1 MVVRFPRAATVRPP
15 DWDWSWAQ
23 EGALALDRHELWDE
37 PVQRSG
43 TALLQGPRLKG
54 LPASD
59 TVPRMPP
66 PPAPR
71 RVRSARRLK
80 EARDRRRRRAAL
92 AVLATGVV
100 TAVALLSAF
109 GGSGNSPQPPPAS
122 ASSSTLLPAGPPL
135 PEVVANIGVLH
146 IQLPISQSRV
156 TAIAYQG
163 GSDGALALDPVGTQA
178 NEGLAKRLLHAIVG
192 GSSGRPRWYQ
202 LAGGIGPPTSAL
214 DVGAPAGTDVYSPVD
229 GTVVGISQVVLNGRR
244 YGSSVDIQPNGAPSL
259 VVAVSHLRVDPS
271 LAVGS
276 AVTAGGSKLGTV
288 VDFSSAERQALARY
302 TNDVGNHVVVEL
314 HPSATLQLQ

>member
-1 MVVRFPRAATVRPP
+1 
-15 DWDWSWAQ
+15 
-23 EGALALDRHELWDE
+23 
-37 PVQRSG
+37 
-43 TALLQGPRLKG
+43 LKG
-54 LPASD
+54 PEAFA

-66 PPAPR
+66 RPAPR

-80 EARDRRRRRAAL
+80 EARERRRRRAAL
-92 AVLATGVV
+92 LVAATGVV
-100 TAVALLSAF
+100 TAIALLSAF
-109 GGSGNSPQPPPAS
+109 GGSGNAPQPPPAS
-122 ASSSTLLPAGPPL
+122 ASSSMLLPAGPPL
-135 PEVVANIGVLH
+135 PEVVANIGELH

-156 TAIAYQG
+156 TAIGYQG

-202 LAGGIGPPTSAL
+202 LPGGVGPPTSSL

-229 GTVVGISQVVLNGRR
+229 GSVVGIAPVVLNGKR

-259 VVAVSHLRVDPS
+259 VVTVSHVQVDPS
-271 LAVGS
+271 LTVGA
-276 AVTAGGSKLGTV
+276 AVTAGGSKLGEV
-288 VDFSSAERQALARY
+288 VNFWPAEHQALARY
-302 TNDVGNHVVVEL
+302 TNDVGNHVAVEI